1 MDHRYLCNNKEK
13 FIKNLRLTNQRAEV
27 EPEIVDLIE
36 AYAGLRLDQGKEIRY
51 YGNRISSK
59 NKELQEFLDKNRHLD
74 HRILNFLA
82 SYFLEMQKR
91 SFRCVFTSSHLAHF
105 LKISTK
111 RLNWLANDR
120 IKHYTCF
127 NIKKRDGSKREI
139 FAPRSY
145 LKGVQ
150 RKILDDLL
158 QRVGLNSHA
167 EGFRKRRSILTNA
180 GRHIGKKVV
189 IKMDVK
195 DFFPSITFKRILG
208 MFIALGY
215 PRQVS
220 LLLTRLV
227 THNGRLPIGAPTS
240 PAIANIV
247 STRLDKRF
255 SRLGDKM
262 GFDYSRYADD
272 LAISSH
278 DKKMTRMIP
287 FYKEIMREEGF
298 EVNEAKLKILRS
310 GSRQKITGIVVNKK
324 QNIDRKE
331 IKRLRAVIW
340 NCSHKDIRQEITMW
354 ARKTKKL
361 KDPYGYTIDEF
372 KSSLLGKIN
381 FVRMVNPEAGKKL
394 LQQFETLSLTSQA
407 I

>member
-1 MDHRYLCNNKEK
+1 
-13 FIKNLRLTNQRAEV
+13 
-27 EPEIVDLIE
+27 
-36 AYAGLRLDQGKEIRY
+36 
-51 YGNRISSK
+51 
-59 NKELQEFLDKNRHLD
+59 
-74 HRILNFLA
+74 
-82 SYFLEMQKR
+82 
-91 SFRCVFTSSHLAHF
+91 
-105 LKISTK
+105 
-111 RLNWLANDR
+111 
-120 IKHYTCF
+120 
-127 NIKKRDGSKREI
+127 
-139 FAPRSY
+139 
-145 LKGVQ
+145 
-150 RKILDDLL
+150 
-158 QRVGLNSHA
+158 
-167 EGFRKRRSILTNA
+167 
-180 GRHIGKKVV
+180 
-189 IKMDVK
+189 
-195 DFFPSITFKRILG
+195 
-208 MFIALGY
+208 
-215 PRQVS
+215 
-220 LLLTRLV
+220 
-227 THNGRLPIGAPTS
+227 
-240 PAIANIV
+240 
-247 STRLDKRF
+247 LDKRF
-255 SRLGDKM
+255 SALGEKT
-262 GFDYSRYADD
+262 GFEYSRYADD

>member
-1 MDHRYLCNNKEK
+1 MDHQYLCNNKEK
-13 FIKNLRLTNQRAEV
+13 FVKNLRLINQRAEV

-36 AYAGLRLDQGKEIRY
+36 AYAKLRLDQGKEIRF
-51 YGNRISSK
+51 YGNRIRIK
-59 NKELQEFLDKNRHLD
+59 DKELHEFLDKNRHLD

-91 SFRCVFTSSHLAHF
+91 RFRCVFTSSHLAHF

-111 RLNWLANDR
+111 KLNWLTNDR
-120 IKHYTCF
+120 VKHYTCF

-167 EGFRKRRSILTNA
+167 EGFRKKRSILTNSR
-180 GRHIGKKVV
+180 RHIGKKVV
-189 IKMDVK
+189 IKMDLK
-195 DFFPSITFKRILG
+195 DFFPSITFKRVLG
-208 MFIALGY
+208 MFISLGY
-215 PRQVS
+215 PRKVS
-220 LLLTRLV
+220 LLLAKLV

-247 STRLDKRF
+247 STRLDKRL

-272 LAISSH
+272 LTISSNN
-278 DKKMTRMIP
+278 KSINNMIP
-287 FYKEIMREEGF
+287 FFKEIVREEGF
-298 EVNEAKLKILRS
+298 EINEAKMRILRNA
-310 GSRQKITGIVVNKK
+310 GRQKITGIVVNEKP
-324 QNIDRKE
+324 NIDKKE
-331 IKRLRAVIW
+331 IKKLRAVIY
-340 NCSHKDIRQEITMW
+340 NCHHKDIKQEVKKW
-354 ARKTKKL
+354 AEKKKNL
-361 KDPYGYTIDEF
+361 DNPYAYTLSEF

-381 FVRMVNPEAGKKL
+381 FVKMVNPEAGKKL
-394 LQQFETLSLTSQA
+394 FEQLGPLS